1 MWGVA
6 VGVRLGKVLSGVVW
20 HGGVGS
26 VSVRQSCL
34 GTVRRVAVMFGEV
47 RSGSHGTAGSG
58 CSGRGEALRGQ
69 AGLGS
74 QGTVSLVAVR
84 LGLVRQSRRCKLW
97 RGEFWR
103 VWPGLGSLGLLSSG
117 LERRCG
123 ASFCSQGALFQ
134 VTVLQVWARIVTAV
148 TARNINQ

>member
-69 AGLGS
+69 SGRGS
-74 QGTVSLVAVR
+74 QGFA
-84 LGLVRQSRRCKLW
+84 GH
-97 RGEFWR
+97 
-103 VWPGLGSLGLLSSG
+103 
-117 LERRCG
+117 
-123 ASFCSQGALFQ
+123 
-134 VTVLQVWARIVTAV
+134 VTVVRCEVGPG
-148 TARNINQ
+148 